1 MPNEHVYGQIRNASR
16 TRASRLARP
25 SGLRGVPDSGR
36 IVKLFVGQGHG
47 LIRLANGREIYF
59 HRADIQEGTS
69 INDFSVGDV
78 VAFARLDDRIS
89 GARALGVVKREQRRR

>member
-47 LIRLANGREIYF
+47 IIRVANGREIYF
-59 HRADIQEGTS
+59 HRSDLQEGTS
-69 INDFSVGDV
+69 INDFGVGDL
-78 VAFARLDDRIS
+78 VAFERLDDRIS
-89 GARALGVVKREQRRR
+89 GSRALGVVKRRHRGR